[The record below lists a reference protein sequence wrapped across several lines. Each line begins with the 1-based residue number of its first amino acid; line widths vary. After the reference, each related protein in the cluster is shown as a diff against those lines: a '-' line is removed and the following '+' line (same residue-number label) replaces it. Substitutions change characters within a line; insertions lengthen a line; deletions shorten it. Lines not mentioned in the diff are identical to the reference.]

1 MKKVKEALYYITYG
15 FCMVMT
21 VWLVASFFDA
31 NANNTGDGQVSD
43 WNCYQVLVHMS
54 EKGE

>member
-1 MKKVKEALYYITYG
+1 MKKVKEVLYYITYG